1 MEDKESN
8 WKISIHDLDEIVK
21 SAKLDLDEEVN
32 KSSLVESSK
41 GLSGESEKFYK
52 QETERIISE
61 SIHLLDEEYE
71 SKKKLRRI
79 LSVFFLILLSVQFVI
94 LGLLLIFN
102 KKISEGLSITYIT
115 SVFVETLGV
124 IVLMVKF
131 AFDNS
136 KEIEIIEVLN
146 SFMSSYQKY
155 NSDKK

>member
-32 KSSLVESSK
+32 ENSLVESSE

-52 QETERIISE
+52 QETKLIIDE
-61 SIHLLDEEYE
+61 SIRLLDEEYE
-71 SKKKLRRI
+71 GKKKLRRV
-79 LSVFFLILLSVQFVI
+79 LSVFFLILLSVQFII

-136 KEIEIIEVLN
+136 KEIEIIKVLN

>member
-102 KKISEGLSITYIT
+102 KK
-115 SVFVETLGV
+115 
-124 IVLMVKF
+124 
-131 AFDNS
+131 
-136 KEIEIIEVLN
+136 
-146 SFMSSYQKY
+146 
-155 NSDKK
+155 